1 MSPLNKEHT
10 EHMDNKPTSRERFDS
25 EVKAWQ
31 EFLNIT
37 GGILAFSLGLGSLG
51 TSSPSTNAI
60 ISLFFIIAVA
70 AAGKSKFLSLVLMLR
85 NKENRTI
92 TEEKIRRKVEREQLG
107 PKKMI
112 TDFYLFTLG
121 CLFLGF
127 VIFSDKLS
135 KYFPLIEQ
143 YINGK

>member
-37 GGILAFSLGLGSLG
+37 GGILAFSLGIGALG
-51 TSSPSTNAI
+51 TPSPRTNAA
-60 ISLFFIIAVA
+60 ISLLFIIAVA
-70 AAGKSKFLSLVLMLR
+70 AAGKTKFLSLVLMLR

-92 TEEKIRRKVEREQLG
+92 TEEKIKRKIEREQLG
-107 PKKMI
+107 PKNLI
-112 TDFYLFTLG
+112 ADFYLFTLG
-121 CLFLGF
+121 CLFLAF
-127 VIFSDKLS
+127 TISSDRLS